1 MRAILPDVSLS
12 DSELLELLAQGD
24 KSAFTTIYNR
34 YFELLY
40 IHSFKILGNE
50 DEAKDVLQDLF
61 SSLWTRRE
69 QILLTGNLSA
79 YLYTSVRNKIFDTLS
94 HKKVVRRHSDS
105 LKVFAE
111 KGYVNTDHRI
121 RERELTALIEK
132 EVAALPPKMRHIFE
146 LSRKENYS
154 HREIAQQLKVSEQTV
169 RTQVKNALKVLRVK
183 LGALFF

>member
-1 MRAILPDVSLS
+1 MRAILPNVSLS
-12 DSELLELLAQGD
+12 DSELLELLSQGD

-34 YFELLY
+34 YFEVLY
-40 IHSFKILGNE
+40 IHSFKILGDE

-61 SSLWTRRE
+61 SSVWARRE
-69 QILLTGNLSA
+69 QIHLTGNLSA
-79 YLYTSVRNKIFDTLS
+79 YLYSAVRNKIFDTLS
-94 HKKVVRRHSDS
+94 HKKVSVKYSDS

-111 KGYVNTDHRI
+111 KGYVNTDHRV

-132 EVAALPPKMRHIFE
+132 EVAALPSRMRHIFE

-154 HREIAQQLKVSEQTV
+154 HREIAQHLNLSEQTV
-169 RTQVKNALKVLRVK
+169 RTQVKNALRVLRVK